1 MDVFSIVLQSL
12 LVLYYLFSGGA
23 KLAGV
28 KYWTDIFHTLRLPR
42 WLLAVTGIVQL
53 IGAAALIAGYW
64 YAEAVAAA
72 ALWLGITML
81 LACLAHFRVKDSIG
95 KTAPALLFLALVLTL
110 TLINL
115 HDVRQ
120 LFL

>member
-1 MDVFSIVLQSL
+1 MDVISIVLQSL

-28 KYWTDIFHTLRLPR
+28 KYWTDIFQTLRLPR

-115 HDVRQ
+115 NDVKQ